1 MCCICLF
8 QSTFCFPTKI
18 CCKSFVETLPLP
30 TFKLKKMID
39 LGQATID
46 TIVIHKIGL
55 KATEENDPRKV
66 NFYSKREIQISDEQ
80 TQDVLKSYFF
90 RALKSQEIYQFLN
103 NDTCVAREV
112 AAIFEQKAKLYSSSI
127 QMAEKLY
134 DVIPENDENHSEFYV
149 AHFSNCM
156 IDDLTVDAVGIFKSE
171 SKDVFLKIMQNE
183 NEVNFQSEEGINI
196 KKLDKGAII
205 FNVEQENG
213 YIMKALDNS
222 KGDNVYWIDS
232 FLEAKVIENE
242 YFNTESFIKICK
254 DFNEEIL
261 GQNQTVT
268 NEERV
273 RFLQNSLDY
282 FQKNQT
288 FNQEEFEAQAIGHPE
303 VIKEFDGFK
312 QRYRNQYEVE
322 APESFEIDSEAVKK
336 AKRYLRS
343 VIKLDK
349 NFHIYVHSRPEFIE
363 RGYDEN
369 KGKSFYKVFF
379 EVES

>member
-1 MCCICLF
+1 
-8 QSTFCFPTKI
+8 
-18 CCKSFVETLPLP
+18 
-30 TFKLKKMID
+30 MID

-55 KATEENDPRKV
+55 KAAEENDPRKV

-134 DVIPENDENHSEFYV
+134 NVIPENDENYSEFYV
-149 AHFSNCM
+149 AFFSNCM
-156 IDDLTVDAVGIFKSE
+156 IDDQTVDAVGIFQSE

-213 YIMKALDNS
+213 YIMKALDNT
-222 KGDNVYWIDS
+222 KGENVYWIDS